1 MGNSNSDKPAV
12 RGQTSAMA
20 HVDEHSFSQKRMYK
34 VSALL
39 TQVCDYYVKT
49 KGIGH
54 TRALFTGLGYAV
66 HVSTTAPRPTVVA
79 STEAH
84 AKILNTS
91 NYVALTDFKLMEGRR
106 EILIW
111 DNSAIH
117 QLAHLAL
124 CRIND
129 LNAQVAELK
138 KLLAADPDSP
148 RKLTESI
155 IPITLEC
162 TASRLVDDNE
172 DR

>member
-1 MGNSNSDKPAV
+1 MDNANDKPAV
-12 RGQTSAMA
+12 RGQTSVMA
-20 HVDEHSFSQKRMYK
+20 HIDECGFVEKRMDK

-39 TQVCDYYVKT
+39 KRVCDYYVKT

-54 TRALFTGLGYAV
+54 TRALFTGLGYPIG
-66 HVSTTAPRPTVVA
+66 VSTSAPRPTVVA

-91 NYVALTDFKLMEGRR
+91 KYVALTDFKLLEGRR

-129 LNAQVAELK
+129 LEDQVAELK
-138 KLLAADPDSP
+138 KVIADCEAPN
-148 RKLTESI
+148 KLSQSL

-162 TASRLVDDNE
+162 VSPRLKDDNE

>member
-1 MGNSNSDKPAV
+1 MDNSSSDKPAV
-12 RGQTSAMA
+12 REQTSVLT
-20 HVDEHSFSQKRMYK
+20 HVSEARTYERPLNN
-34 VSALL
+34 VSSLL
-39 TQVCDYYVKT
+39 KGVCDYYVRT

-54 TRALFTGLGYAV
+54 TRALFTGLGYPLG
-66 HVSTTAPRPTVVA
+66 VSVYAQRPTVVA

-84 AKILNTS
+84 AKILNITK
-91 NYVALTDFKLMEGRR
+91 YVALTDFKRLQDRR

-124 CRIND
+124 CRINALED
-129 LNAQVAELK
+129 QIAELK
-138 KLLAADPDSP
+138 KVIADPDAP
-148 RKLTESI
+148 RKLT

-162 TASRLVDDNE
+162 AASRRVDDSE

>member
-1 MGNSNSDKPAV
+1 MDNSNSDKPAL
-12 RGQTSAMA
+12 REQTSVNTQCDAF
-20 HVDEHSFSQKRMYK
+20 DFYEKSRSN
-34 VSALL
+34 VSSLL
-39 TQVCDYYVKT
+39 KGVCDYYVKT

-54 TRALFTGLGYAV
+54 TRALFTGVGYPV
-66 HVSTTAPRPTVVA
+66 GVSTEAPRPTVVA
-79 STEAH
+79 STKLH
-84 AKILNTS
+84 AKILNS
-91 NYVALTDFKLMEGRR
+91 EKYLALTDFKQMEDRR

-124 CRIND
+124 CRINELED
-129 LNAQVAELK
+129 QVAELK
-138 KLLAADPDSP
+138 RLAADPDAP

-162 TASRLVDDNE
+162 TDSRLVDDNE

>member
-1 MGNSNSDKPAV
+1 MGNANDKPAV
-12 RGQTSAMA
+12 RGQTSVLA
-20 HVDEHSFSQKRMYK
+20 HVDEYSFFEKRMDN

-39 TQVCDYYVKT
+39 TQVCNYYVRT

-54 TRALFTGLGYAV
+54 TRALFTGLGYPFG
-66 HVSTTAPRPTVVA
+66 VSTETPRPTVVA
-79 STEAH
+79 STKLQ
-84 AKILNTS
+84 AKILNTEK
-91 NYVALTDFKLMEGRR
+91 YMALTDFKQMEDRR

-124 CRIND
+124 CRINELED
-129 LNAQVAELK
+129 QVAELK
-138 KLLAADPDSP
+138 RLTDPDAP

-162 TASRLVDDNE
+162 TDSRLVDDNE